1 MIPYVTVFV
10 HGREK
15 TDRDRTNRSILTQPI
30 GISNDFCRQLSIGE
44 RKAVMKCILMRIY
57 ERSEIGDGISESLQI
72 QLIYRFSCAE
82 VDVHFVRF
90 RFYDFRLSS
99 PVVSPRM
106 ASRPTPANRIT
117 RLHGIFNC
125 GHNFIWFFSVFAS
138 MQWDLNKKKTTSFD
152 VHVAYVRLNATI
164 QIADAMRT
172 AFDLI
177 ISNSRICLA
186 FSSIYFNSL
195 FSLFRFVF
203 GFLNSLG
210 K

>member
-10 HGREK
+10 HGRGK

-138 MQWDLNKKKTTSFD
+138 MQWDLNKKKLHHSMFIWRTWDWMQQCRLQTQCAPHSTWSSATHAFAWRLVPFISTHFSLCFVSF
-152 VHVAYVRLNATI
+152 
-164 QIADAMRT
+164 
-172 AFDLI
+172 
-177 ISNSRICLA
+177 LA
-186 FSSIYFNSL
+186 F
-195 FSLFRFVF
+195 
-203 GFLNSLG
+203 
-210 K
+210 